1 VAEIADGSR
10 EMDSLFPIDEEPA
23 AEPKGKRLPVLLPI
37 ALDQA
42 YDYLC
47 PPELELEPGTFV
59 LVPFGRQQRIGVV
72 WHKHDGKDA
81 KKLDAKKLKSIIT
94 PLEVPPLPIET
105 LKFIDW
111 IASYTLAERGM
122 TLKMVMS
129 ANKVFEGEKPRIG
142 VTMAGAAPDRMT
154 EARTRVL
161 ELIKDG
167 EIWPKSTLA
176 DKAGT
181 STAVINGLI
190 KAGSLI
196 ETAIPQTYP
205 PVPIFD
211 FADNEFS
218 DLQLQA
224 VHAMKS
230 LVDGDNFSVTL
241 LDGITGS
248 GKTEVYFEAVAR
260 ALEKGRQVLILLPEI
275 ALTGQFL
282 ARFKSRFGCMPIE
295 WHSSVTQ
302 GDRAKIWKDVAT
314 GKARAVVGA
323 RSALFLPFSDLGLI
337 VVDEEHDASF
347 KQEDRVI
354 YHARDMAV
362 VRASIGNL
370 PIVLASATPSI
381 ESQVNARE
389 GRYRYVQ
396 LTERFGGA
404 VLPTINAIDLR
415 KDGDPPE
422 QGKWLSPVLTDAMR
436 ETMAKEQQSLLFLNR
451 RGYAPLTLCRSC
463 GHRFNCPQCSAWLVE
478 HRFRHRLACHHC
490 GFSTP
495 SPKICPGCS
504 EEESL
509 IPCGPGVER
518 IAEEVKEI
526 FPDAN
531 LAILSSDLITNV
543 QDLRNIIS
551 TIESG
556 EADIII
562 GTQIVAKGHNF
573 PNLALVGVVDGDL
586 GLGQA
591 DPRAA
596 ERTFQLLH
604 QVTGR
609 AGRAWTDGR
618 GLIQTHMPEHP
629 VMRSIIASDRDAFL
643 ENEIEARRIAAMP
656 PYGRLA
662 AIIISSRSRD
672 LAAEFSRTVAL
683 RAPQSE
689 KVMVLGPSEAP
700 IAIVRNRYRYR
711 ILIKAAKEID
721 LSAYMRAWRTGLP
734 KTTGDLRMAID
745 IDPYNFL

>member
-1 VAEIADGSR
+1 
-10 EMDSLFPIDEEPA
+10 MDSLFPIDEEPKP
-23 AEPKGKRLPVLLPI
+23 EPTGERLPVLLPI

-47 PPELELEPGTFV
+47 PPELKIRPGTFV
-59 LVPFGRQQRIGVV
+59 VVPFGRQQRIGVV
-72 WHKHDGKDA
+72 WHSRNKNDA
-81 KKLDAKKLKSIIT
+81 KSIDASKLKSIISAVD
-94 PLEVPPLPIET
+94 VPRLSMET

-122 TLKMVMS
+122 TLKMFMS
-129 ANKVFEGEKPRIG
+129 AKQIFDGEKPRIG
-142 VTMAGAAPDRMT
+142 VTMAGPAPKRMT
-154 EARTRVL
+154 EARSRVI
-161 ELIKDG
+161 EQIKDG
-167 EIWPKSTLA
+167 EIWPKGSLA
-176 DKAGT
+176 EKAGV
-181 STAVINGLI
+181 SPAVITGLV
-190 KAGSLI
+190 KSGTLI
-196 ETAIPQTYP
+196 EAAIPSEHP
-205 PVPIFD
+205 PVPVHD
-211 FADNEFS
+211 FGKTEFS
-218 DLQLQA
+218 ELQLQA
-224 VHAMKS
+224 VHSMKS
-230 LVDGDNFSVTL
+230 LVDANNYSTTL

-248 GKTEVYFEAVAR
+248 GKTEVYFEAVAH
-260 ALEKGRQVLILLPEI
+260 ALKKDKQVLILLPEI
-275 ALTGQFL
+275 SLTGQFL
-282 ARFKSRFGCMPIE
+282 SRFKSRFGCMPIE
-295 WHSSVTQ
+295 WHSAVSA

-314 GKARAVVGA
+314 GMARAIVGA
-323 RSALFLPFSDLGLI
+323 RSALFLPFDDLGLI
-337 VVDEEHDASF
+337 VVDEEHDVSF

-370 PIVLASATPSI
+370 PIILASATPSI

-404 VLPTINAIDLR
+404 VLPTISSIDIR
-415 KDGDPPE
+415 KDKSPPP
-422 QGKWLSPVLTDAMR
+422 QGKWLSPILVEAMM
-436 ETMAKEQQSLLFLNR
+436 ETLAKEQQSLLFLNR

-463 GHRFNCPQCSAWLVE
+463 GHRFNCPQCAAWLVE

-495 SPKICPGCS
+495 SPKICPTCS
-504 EEESL
+504 DEDSL

-518 IAEEVKEI
+518 IAEEVKEY

-531 LAILSSDLITNV
+531 LAILSSDLITNIH
-543 QDLRNIIS
+543 DMRSIIS
-551 TIESG
+551 SIEKG

-596 ERTFQLLH
+596 ERTFQLLY

-629 VMRSIIASDRDAFL
+629 VMKSMIAADRDAFL
-643 ENEIEARRIAAMP
+643 ETEIEARRYAEMP

-672 LAAEFSRTVAL
+672 IAAEYARTVSL
-683 RAPQSE
+683 RAPESD
-689 KVMVLGPSEAP
+689 KVRVLGPSEAP

-721 LSAYMRAWRTGLP
+721 LSNYMRTWRGNIP